1 MEANNLQYIRWH
13 QAELFAESYQ
23 GLVDHI
29 NQQLQLDAP
38 VAGVGRRMILP
49 SSFTGGPRFM
59 KHWPEISQNL
69 PRWATAS
76 DRPDLVSRVFNAK
89 LKQLMRDITVNNI
102 FGNVDA
108 YVYTVE
114 FQKRGLPHAHILII
128 LSEGSKLLT
137 ADDVDNVV
145 YAFLPDP
152 VTEPRLFDCVTR
164 HMIHGPCGTL
174 NPNSPC
180 MVDNSCSKKFP
191 KEYSEE
197 TVYIADGGYPK
208 YCRQNNGPVARVRNQ
223 EVRNE
228 FVVPYNPYLLAKY
241 DAHINVEVCS
251 TVKSV
256 HYINSRYVSPP
267 EAVWRLFA
275 YKLHDISHT
284 VVRLPVHLENYHNV
298 YFSRGQELQ
307 GVQNNALPRTKLTAF
322 FALNER
328 NVDARQYLY
337 HEIPTHYT
345 WQVSSKE
352 WRLRQR
358 QAPCET
364 LYRMYVVNSLDRDRF
379 HLRLL
384 LLHRRGPRTFRDLKT
399 VNGVVHAT
407 YAAAAVALGLLK
419 DDEAWRACMTE
430 SSALDTATQ
439 LRYLYV
445 TILLF
450 CQPTDPV
457 DLYRRFEVN
466 MMKDFNRRFQN
477 VDRARAACLKVIR
490 DLLRARGK
498 SLDDYGLLSPDE
510 DLLEPDQD
518 DPMFGAIDA
527 AVAWQ
532 QRLRELNDE
541 QRTVYDRVM
550 AAIDDNRNVQKMF
563 YVDGPGGTGKTTLY
577 GCLISSLRNRQQTV
591 LSVAYT
597 GIAASLMEG
606 GMTVH
611 LTFGLPL
618 GTLTEQSTSSI
629 TMQSLR
635 AQRIRE
641 ASLIVWDEAP
651 MSTSL
656 QFTMVDR
663 LLKDIMGSA
672 LPFGGK
678 PILLAGDFRQILP
691 VVRRGNRSSIVMS
704 SIKRHSLW
712 REFEQ
717 FRLTR
722 NMRADNDADF
732 AAWLLRLGNGQL
744 PSVDGIP
751 DTVDIPTGLRRCGFD
766 RFCLSAANV
775 VGQRRRVRSENHTV
789 SPQRGMP
796 SNKFNSATSRHG
808 RPKNV
813 LIHRHSCDRRRRRSG
828 KLPDRVP
835 QLSASERAT
844 AAQVD
849 A

>member
-13 QAELFAESYQ
+13 QAELFTESYQ

-38 VAGVGRRMILP
+38 IAGVGRRMILP

-59 KHWPEISQNL
+59 KQCYHDAMGINL

-76 DRPDLVSRVFNAK
+76 DGPDLVSRVFNAK

-128 LSEGSKLLT
+128 LSEGSKFLT

-145 YAFLPDP
+145 CAFLPDP
-152 VTEPRLFDCVTR
+152 AVWHAKPKQP
-164 HMIHGPCGTL
+164 MYGG
-174 NPNSPC
+174 
-180 MVDNSCSKKFP
+180 KKFP

-197 TVYIADGGYPK
+197 TVYISDGGYPK
-208 YCRQNNGPVARVRNQ
+208 YRRPNNGPVARVRNQ
-223 EVRNE
+223 EVSNE

-256 HYINSRYVSPP
+256 QYLYKYVYKGHDAATMEVWNGNEIDSFINSRYVSPP
-267 EAVWRLFA
+267 EAIWRLFA

-298 YFSRGQELQ
+298 YFACGQELQ
-307 GVQNNALPRTKLTAF
+307 GVQNHALPHTKLTAF

-328 NVDARQYLY
+328 NVYARQYLY
-337 HEIPTHYT
+337 HEIPIHYT
-345 WQVSSKE
+345 WQASSKE
-352 WRLRQR
+352 WRLRCR
-358 QAPCET
+358 QAPRET
-364 LYRMYVVNSLDRDRF
+364 LARMYVVNPLDRDRY

-384 LLHRRGPRTFRDLKT
+384 LLNRRGPRSFRDLKT

-407 YAAAAVALGLLK
+407 FAAAAVALGLLE
-419 DDEAWRACMTE
+419 DDEAWRASLTE
-430 SSALDTATQ
+430 SSSLDTATQ

-450 CQPTDPV
+450 CHPADPA

-466 MMKDFNRRFQN
+466 MMEDFNQRFQN
-477 VDRARAACLKVIR
+477 VGRARAACLKATG

-498 SLDDYGLLSPDE
+498 SLNDYGLPNPD
-510 DLLEPDQD
+510 DHLLEPDQD
-518 DPMFGAIDA
+518 DQMFGAIDA
-527 AVAWQ
+527 VVAWQ
-532 QRLRELNDE
+532 QRLCDLNDE

-550 AAIDDNRNVQKMF
+550 AAVDDYRNVQKMF

-577 GCLISSLRNRQQTV
+577 GCLISSLHNRQQTV

-606 GMTVH
+606 GITMH
-611 LTFGLPL
+611 STFGLPL

-641 ASLIVWDEAP
+641 ASPIVWDEAP
-651 MSTSL
+651 MSPGL
-656 QFTMVDR
+656 QFTVVDR

-678 PILLAGDFRQILP
+678 L
-691 VVRRGNRSSIVMS
+691 
-704 SIKRHSLW
+704 
-712 REFEQ
+712 
-717 FRLTR
+717 
-722 NMRADNDADF
+722 
-732 AAWLLRLGNGQL
+732 
-744 PSVDGIP
+744 
-751 DTVDIPTGLRRCGFD
+751 
-766 RFCLSAANV
+766 
-775 VGQRRRVRSENHTV
+775 
-789 SPQRGMP
+789 
-796 SNKFNSATSRHG
+796 
-808 RPKNV
+808 
-813 LIHRHSCDRRRRRSG
+813 
-828 KLPDRVP
+828 
-835 QLSASERAT
+835 
-844 AAQVD
+844 
-849 A
+849 

>member
-1 MEANNLQYIRWH
+1 
-13 QAELFAESYQ
+13 
-23 GLVDHI
+23 
-29 NQQLQLDAP
+29 
-38 VAGVGRRMILP
+38 
-49 SSFTGGPRFM
+49 
-59 KHWPEISQNL
+59 
-69 PRWATAS
+69 
-76 DRPDLVSRVFNAK
+76 
-89 LKQLMRDITVNNI
+89 
-102 FGNVDA
+102 
-108 YVYTVE
+108 
-114 FQKRGLPHAHILII
+114 
-128 LSEGSKLLT
+128 
-137 ADDVDNVV
+137 
-145 YAFLPDP
+145 
-152 VTEPRLFDCVTR
+152 
-164 HMIHGPCGTL
+164 
-174 NPNSPC
+174 
-180 MVDNSCSKKFP
+180 
-191 KEYSEE
+191 
-197 TVYIADGGYPK
+197 
-208 YCRQNNGPVARVRNQ
+208 
-223 EVRNE
+223 
-228 FVVPYNPYLLAKY
+228 
-241 DAHINVEVCS
+241 
-251 TVKSV
+251 
-256 HYINSRYVSPP
+256 
-267 EAVWRLFA
+267 
-275 YKLHDISHT
+275 
-284 VVRLPVHLENYHNV
+284 
-298 YFSRGQELQ
+298 
-307 GVQNNALPRTKLTAF
+307 
-322 FALNER
+322 
-328 NVDARQYLY
+328 
-337 HEIPTHYT
+337 
-345 WQVSSKE
+345 
-352 WRLRQR
+352 
-358 QAPCET
+358 
-364 LYRMYVVNSLDRDRF
+364 MYVVNPLDRDRF

-384 LLHRRGPRTFRDLKT
+384 LLHRRGPRSFRDLKT

-407 YAAAAVALGLLK
+407 YAAAAVALGLLE

-450 CQPTDPV
+450 CHPADPA

-466 MMKDFNRRFQN
+466 MMEDFNRRFQN
-477 VDRARAACLKVIR
+477 VDRARAACLKAIR

-498 SLDDYGLLSPDE
+498 SLDDYGLPSPDE

-550 AAIDDNRNVQKMF
+550 AAVDDNRNVQKMF

-611 LTFGLPL
+611 STFGLPL

-651 MSTSL
+651 MSPGL
-656 QFTMVDR
+656 QFTVVDR

-751 DTVDIPTGLRRCGFD
+751 DTVDIPPQLVCDVVDLTDFVYPQRMSLANVDEFARRIILCPRNEECHQINSTVLRRVTGAQRTYSSIDTVVIDDADEAANYPTEYLNSLHPNGLPPHKLTLRVGSIVMLLRNIDPKRQLCNGTRLVVTELRPHNFKARKLSSADDGQDDIILPAVALTSGEEDDLPFQMKRIQFPVRLSFAMTINKSQGQTFD
-766 RFCLSAANV
+766 R
-775 VGQRRRVRSENHTV
+775 VGLLLPSPAFSHGQLYVAFSRVRDAQSV
-789 SPQRGMP
+789 RVGMYCDG
-796 SNKFNSATSRHG
+796 NG
-808 RPKNV
+808 RFVTKNIVYAEV
-813 LIHRHSCDRRRRRSG
+813 L
-828 KLPDRVP
+828 
-835 QLSASERAT
+835 
-844 AAQVD
+844 
-849 A
+849 